1 MVKAGRRAFLQGL
14 AAAGL
19 AGCAA
24 IRGGAVPTEAAFFL
38 PGFAGFTAALAY
50 ARTRV
55 GEGCRTEL
63 HVRESRLLAAWTDD
77 DRVRIVRTGGPRDGL
92 WHLETRGIC
101 MEFMLRMELL
111 GPVASTPH
119 PRPGQPWEPV
129 LRVGD
134 MRRLMVRMLAESGV
148 SASYGDDWA
157 CPFAP
162 GGLFVAG
169 SEFWAGQNIGTAAA
183 LANRQGIRE
192 EELPPAQLHARL
204 VRDFAL
210 PG

>member
-1 MVKAGRRAFLQGL
+1 MVRRREFLSGL
-14 AAAGL
+14 GAAGL

-24 IRGGAVPTEAAFFL
+24 PRGRRMPGEAAFFAAGFE
-38 PGFAGFTAALAY
+38 GFASALAY

-63 HVRESRLLAAWTDD
+63 HVREGRLLAAWADD
-77 DRVRIVRTGGPRDGL
+77 DRVQIVRTGGPRDGL

-134 MRRLMVRMLAESGV
+134 VRRLMVRMLAESGV
-148 SASYGDDWA
+148 SVSYGDDRA
-157 CPFAP
+157 RPFAP
-162 GGLFVAG
+162 DGPSVAG
-169 SEFWAGQNIGTAAA
+169 ADFVEGQRVGTAAA
-183 LANRQGIRE
+183 LAHRQGVRVE
-192 EELPPAQLHARL
+192 DLPPARLSVRL
-204 VRDFAL
+204 VRDMAL